1 MGPKGKE
8 SMKKTTVLVFLMVFL
23 FVPSVWG
30 QFLEFPEP
38 LDCPSGPAKA
48 FFFPHMALG
57 GGSEY
62 RDGFRLYQGWETGV
76 ITQNPYDDTST
87 LLSVTWVGTNGWGF
101 DLIAELDGRL
111 FSGVGGW
118 TTTLPPHASVQKTLT
133 LPSPEVKTGWVVAS
147 VCPTSSGKAGANVF
161 VQFRYKVDGNVVGQA
176 LVNPV
181 QPAKKFS
188 FYASRYVDGKRD
200 KSETGIALAN
210 PNDKPAAII
219 ITRRTRT
226 GRSFDIWRQVIP
238 AMSQKS
244 YFINEIGSL
253 GSADYEGSIEIESDL
268 PIIGIALQTTGDGR
282 SFNFSTIPPAVP

>member
-1 MGPKGKE
+1 
-8 SMKKTTVLVFLMVFL
+8 MKKTTVLVFLMVFL
-23 FVPSVWG
+23 FAPSVVWG

-38 LDCPSGPAKA
+38 LQCPSGPAQA
-48 FFFPHMALG
+48 FYFPHMTVG
-57 GGSEY
+57 GGTEY
-62 RDGFRLYQGWETGV
+62 RDGFRLYNGWETGV

-87 LLSVTWVGTNGWGF
+87 LLSIAWVGVNGWGF
-101 DLIAELDGRL
+101 DLVRERDGKL
-111 FSGVGGW
+111 SQAGGW
-118 TTTLPPHASVQKTLT
+118 TTTLPPHASLQSVLT
-133 LPSPEVKTGWVVAS
+133 LPTPEVKTGWMVAS
-147 VCPTSSGKAGANVF
+147 VCPTSSGKPGANVF

-176 LVNPV
+176 LVNYV

-188 FYASRYVDGKRD
+188 FYASRYVDGHRD
-200 KSETGIALAN
+200 REETGIALAN
-210 PNDKPAAII
+210 PNPKPAAIT

-253 GSADYEGSIEIESDL
+253 GSADYEGSIEIDSDL

-282 SFNFSTIPPAVP
+282 SFNFSTIPLVIP